1 MSEIKEADA
10 VFESRRDSFAQPR
23 VASPRATLG
32 WLKKMGTAPLGLAEI
47 IGCDVGNDK
56 HLNAAAISQCPS
68 GVTARVE

>member
-10 VFESRRDSFAQPR
+10 VFESAKGVLGFF

-32 WLKKMGTAPLGLAEI
+32 WLKKMGAAPLGLAEI

-56 HLNAAAISQCPS
+56 HFNAAAIF
-68 GVTARVE
+68 TMARRGDR